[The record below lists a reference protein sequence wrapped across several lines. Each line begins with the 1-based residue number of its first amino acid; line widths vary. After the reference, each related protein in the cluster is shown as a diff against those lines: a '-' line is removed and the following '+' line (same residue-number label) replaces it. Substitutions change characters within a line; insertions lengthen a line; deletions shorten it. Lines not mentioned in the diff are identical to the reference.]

1 MANNEQVIG
10 HLILKLSADVASLVP
25 GLKKAEAEINSFA
38 GRLTTTIG
46 PAFTKIAAGLTA
58 ALGAGGFVSAITD
71 ARQFAEEMSRTAEKI
86 GVPVELLS
94 TLSDAADKA
103 GLSTQSLAQGL
114 KFLSRNMFEASQG
127 TGDAKAIFEQLGVA
141 FKNADGTLRPV
152 QEVLLDLVGKFSAME
167 DGAGKTAI
175 SLKFFGRAGQ
185 EMVPFMNLG
194 TESIAE
200 FIKSAKEMGLLI
212 DADTGK
218 KARLLG
224 MTFKEIGDAVKGLAI
239 GIMKFLL
246 PSMQGAADSA
256 LGVATYINTLR
267 LRLNE
272 IGEVL
277 RYVGAVALPLIVVQL
292 GSMVSAV
299 GLANIAVKAFGAT
312 ITFFSGP
319 IGWISA
325 ALAGLSVLW
334 VKLGAGARQAAR
346 DHDAYVTAMSS
357 LKPED
362 LQKNLVVMTDY
373 LAMIQQKIVE
383 ARDKFD
389 EETPSIVQAKAIDDL
404 LKFEA
409 EAKARIA
416 AIQKLQ
422 EAAVTPKK
430 TPAPFVP
437 DDKMIAALKDK
448 ASALRAE
455 FVAFEDPVA
464 GASAAIEDFIR
475 KTVGDAPKGIKAIE
489 EAVSRVRAAFAAL
502 FAAQQARANLAATE
516 KGTFA
521 VSVAGWESYGQDL
534 QRQFDNG
541 LIDIRSFFRERRN
554 LIEAQTAAEIL
565 LLQSEKGRKETTPA
579 RRIEIDAEIV
589 VRGIKQDTTIKK
601 ELADEAVAWR
611 ALGETS
617 LDFEQRLAEA
627 QGRVL
632 EGKRA
637 ALALEMQTYE
647 VGLRGRGV
655 SAEQAK
661 KQTEELFAAKT
672 KEMEFNE
679 QIRLFSIEM
688 ADLDIRKQKVM
699 DDLAVGVG
707 NQATAEEA
715 ILALERDRIP
725 VLKAMADEAT
735 RLAAAS
741 KDPALLQ
748 QAQGLNAAVRQLSIS
763 TDESGRRLSDLK
775 KGAQDALVDGF
786 ANFLSRGIREAKSFG
801 DAVRQMAANF
811 AQAMA
816 DMIAKMMAFAAISAM
831 FKALGVQMPST
842 GMKEGGSVQS
852 KAEGGPI
859 SGPGTDTSDSILAW
873 LSNNEYVVRAKA
885 VRHYGVG
892 ALEAL
897 NRMIL
902 PKGMF
907 TDVSGLQA
915 RPAGFAF
922 ATGGLAQGG
931 GGGGT
936 TTLDSSLTV
945 GLERGLTLQE
955 METPAGQRL
964 FVKILE
970 KNRRSVRSALG
981 L

>member
-10 HLILKLSADVASLVP
+10 SLILKLSADISALTP
-25 GLKKAEAEINSFA
+25 GLKKAEGQIQSFV
-38 GRLTTTIG
+38 GGLSSTLLPMMG
-46 PAFTKIAAGLTA
+46 KIAAATAA
-58 ALGAGGFVSAITD
+58 ALGAGGFVSAITG
-71 ARQFAEEMSRTAEKI
+71 AREFAAEMSRTAEKI

-94 TLSDAADKA
+94 VLSDAADKA

-127 TGDAKAIFEQLGVA
+127 TGAAKAIFEELGVA
-141 FKNADGTLRPV
+141 FKNTDGTLRPV

-185 EMVPFMNLG
+185 EMIPFMNQG
-194 TESIAE
+194 TDAIGE

-325 ALAGLSVLW
+325 ALAGLAVAW
-334 VKLGAGARQAAR
+334 QYLGKGTREAAAEHER
-346 DHDAYVTAMSS
+346 FLATIGRM
-357 LKPED
+357 KPED
-362 LQKNLVVMTDY
+362 LQKDLVVMQNALVTTQRFI
-373 LAMIQQKIVE
+373 AEKQKEIE
-383 ARDKFD
+383 EEGPSLSRGKELD
-389 EETPSIVQAKAIDDL
+389 EL
-404 LKFEA
+404 LKWEE
-409 EAKARIA
+409 EAKSRIA

-422 EAAVTPKK
+422 DAVTQKK

-437 DDKMIAALKDK
+437 DDKMMAALKDK

-455 FVAFEDPVA
+455 FVAFQDPVA

-489 EAVSRVRAAFAAL
+489 EAVSRVRTAFAAL

-521 VSVAGWESYGQDL
+521 VSVAGWEAYGQDL

-541 LIDIRSFFRERRN
+541 LVDIASFFSERRR
-554 LIEAQTAAEIL
+554 LIEAQNAAEIL
-565 LLQSEKGRKETTPA
+565 LLQAERGRKETTPA
-579 RRIEIDAEIV
+579 RRIEIDAEIIV
-589 VRGIKQDTTIKK
+589 KGIKQDASIK
-601 ELADEAVAWR
+601 AEAASETAAWR
-611 ALGETS
+611 TLGETN

-655 SAEQAK
+655 SAEDAK
-661 KQTEELFAAKT
+661 KQTEELFVAKT

-679 QIRLFSIEM
+679 QLRKFGIEQ
-688 ADLDIRKQKVM
+688 ADLDIRKQKIN
-699 DDLAVGVG
+699 DDLAVGIG
-707 NQATAEEA
+707 DQFTAEEK
-715 ILALERDRIP
+715 ILALEKDRIP
-725 VLKAMADEAT
+725 ILQKMADEAM
-735 RLAAAS
+735 RLANES
-741 KDPALLQ
+741 GRPELVQ
-748 QAQGLNAAVRQLSIS
+748 QAQGLNAAVRQLSID
-763 TDESGRRLSDLK
+763 TDESGRMWGDFK
-775 KGAQDALVDGF
+775 KGAQDALVSGF
-786 ANFLSRGIREAKSFG
+786 ANFLSRGITEAKNFG
-801 DAVRQMAANF
+801 EAVRTMAGNF

-816 DMIAKMMAFAAISAM
+816 DMIARMLAFMAISAM
-831 FKALGVQMPST
+831 FKALGIEMPA
-842 GMKEGGSVQS
+842 MKD
-852 KAEGGPI
+852 GGPVGSAGADGNFGAGI
-859 SGPGTDTSDSILAW
+859 PKASGGLIRGPGTGTSDSILAR
-873 LSNNEYVVRAKA
+873 LSAGEFVVKAAA
-885 VRHYGVG
+885 VRKYGTEFLY
-892 ALEAL
+892 AI
-897 NRMIL
+897 NQTIL
-902 PKGMF
+902 PR
-907 TDVSGLQA
+907 SEP
-915 RPAGFAF
+915 RFAF
-922 ATGGLAQGG
+922 AAGGLVGGGG

-945 GLERGLTLQE
+945 GLDRGLILQE

-964 FVKILE
+964 LVKLIE
-970 KNRRSVRSALG
+970 KNKRAVRSVIG
-981 L
+981 G